1 MVAVVGALRAVS
13 PEPTFAEWLPRK
25 LTAHFKIADRN
36 HARWALIVGD
46 DELAKGE
53 LVLRDLVARD
63 GPASAAGPRRGG
75 SRAHPC
81 RSHGVMDQDEAA
93 RVRALGEI
101 AAEFDLD
108 AIRVRTGD
116 TEIEIVRRD
125 PAVHAPAPVTY
136 AMPAPGAVP
145 AGPGRPVP
153 RRPRPRRP
161 PAANVRKVTA
171 PVVGVFYRSPNP
183 DAEPF
188 VEIGSRVQAGDA
200 LCILEAMKLMNE
212 ITTRPRGRRVAHPR
226 GERRARVARSGAVL
240 DRTVIEG
247 RRAFAELLADRK
259 GQLDKPHYAAQ
270 VAAIVAA
277 LADTFRNGNKVLWFG
292 NGGSAADAQHLA
304 AEFSGR
310 FLRERGGLP
319 SEALTVNTS
328 AVTAIS
334 NDFGYENLFARM
346 VEALAKPGDAVVGI
360 TTSGT
365 SKNVVK
371 GLEVAKKIGATTIA
385 FTGNGGGTVADV
397 ADLIL
402 LGPDGYSA
410 IVQEV
415 HITMGH
421 IICDLVEQEL
431 LFA

>member
-1 MVAVVGALRAVS
+1 M
-13 PEPTFAEWLPRK
+13 
-25 LTAHFKIADRN
+25 
-36 HARWALIVGD
+36 
-46 DELAKGE
+46 
-53 LVLRDLVARD
+53 
-63 GPASAAGPRRGG
+63 
-75 SRAHPC
+75 
-81 RSHGVMDQDEAA
+81 
-93 RVRALGEI
+93 
-101 AAEFDLD
+101 
-108 AIRVRTGD
+108 
-116 TEIEIVRRD
+116 
-125 PAVHAPAPVTY
+125 
-136 AMPAPGAVP
+136 
-145 AGPGRPVP
+145 
-153 RRPRPRRP
+153 
-161 PAANVRKVTA
+161 
-171 PVVGVFYRSPNP
+171 
-183 DAEPF
+183 
-188 VEIGSRVQAGDA
+188 
-200 LCILEAMKLMNE
+200 
-212 ITTRPRGRRVAHPR
+212 
-226 GERRARVARSGAVL
+226 

-259 GQLDKPHYAAQ
+259 GQLDKPHYAGQ

-277 LADTFRNGNKVLWFG
+277 LTDTFRKGNKVLWFG

-385 FTGNGGGTVADV
+385 FTGNGGGAVADV